1 MTRRLRRGG
10 RQWID
15 HTYEDLSEIRAL
27 VFQAKP
33 LTRSNPVLVEEMLL
47 DIAQLASRMA
57 ERLPELE
64 EMLQRAEQTT
74 QQSSILTRLARLEVQ
89 IEELTG
95 EP

>member
-27 VFQAKP
+27 VFQSKP
-33 LTRSNPVLVEEMLL
+33 LTRTNPALAEEMLL
-47 DIAQLASRMA
+47 DIAQLATRVA

-74 QQSSILTRLARLEVQ
+74 KTVSILDRLARLEEQ
-89 IEELTG
+89 MEELTG
-95 EP
+95 E